1 MAATISTNRVLNGE
15 PKTGLKAL
23 WRAKQAAAGVWITL
37 ADPVTAEVIAGRGFD
52 YLVIDMQH
60 GVAGP
65 DTMAALVRAAS
76 GTTTEVLVRVPWNEP
91 AMIMRALDLGAAGVI
106 VPLVNTAADARAAV
120 AACRYPP
127 DGMRSWGPWRAG
139 IEGRVVVPAEANR
152 DMICVVMVETEV
164 AMQNLGEIVEV
175 PGIDAVYIGP
185 NDLALGLGQG
195 RVTYQESKVV
205 YNAIMKVLEACERAH
220 VIAGLHCSSPEM
232 VKEWRK
238 AGFQM
243 LTTAE
248 DVALLKAAA
257 DVVVRE
263 VIDHGDR

>member
-1 MAATISTNRVLNGE
+1 MSSTIPTNRVPNDR
-15 PKTGLKAL
+15 PNTGLKAL
-23 WRAKQAAAGVWITL
+23 WRANVGAAGVWISL
-37 ADPVTAEVIAGRGFD
+37 ADPVTAELIARRGFD

-65 DTMAALVRAAS
+65 DTMASLVRAVS
-76 GTTTEVLVRVPWNEP
+76 GTATEVLLRVPWNEP

-106 VPLVNTAADARAAV
+106 VPLVNTADDARAAV
-120 AACRYPP
+120 AACRFPP

-152 DMICVVMVETEV
+152 DTICVVMVETEL
-164 AMQNLGEIVEV
+164 AMRNLDEIVAV

-185 NDLALGLGQG
+185 NDLALGLGEG
-195 RVTYQESKVV
+195 RATYKESKVV
-205 YNAIMKVLEACERAH
+205 YDAILKVLEACQRGH
-220 VIAGLHCSSPEM
+220 VVAGLHCSSPEM
-232 VKEWRK
+232 AIEWRK

-248 DVALLKAAA
+248 DVTLLKAAA
-257 DVVVRE
+257 DVVVRD
-263 VIDHGDR
+263 VIDHGER